1 MTVLS
6 RQRLFEPP
14 TPQSYTVSCQR
25 EAENSVVIGS
35 NMKLT
40 VNLLVLRCKDI
51 EVTRRFYEQLGL
63 AFVEEKH
70 GSGPQHYAWA
80 SGNFVLELYT
90 AAEGQAPDNVRIGFS
105 IPLLAD
111 LAGDLR
117 HNSSVTIVKQPYAT
131 ADRLVMLLQD
141 PDGRKVEVSQPL
153 HR

>member
-1 MTVLS
+1 MLLS
-6 RQRLFEPP
+6 RGM
-14 TPQSYTVSCQR
+14 
-25 EAENSVVIGS
+25 SVHGIGS

-70 GSGPQHYAWA
+70 GTGPQHYAWE
-80 SGNFVLELYT
+80 SDGFVLELYP
-90 AAEGQAPDNVRIGFS
+90 AADGQAPDNARIGFS
-105 IPLLAD
+105 TPLLAD
-111 LAGDLR
+111 LSGNLR
-117 HNSSVTIVKQPYAT
+117 HSPDMNILKQPYAT